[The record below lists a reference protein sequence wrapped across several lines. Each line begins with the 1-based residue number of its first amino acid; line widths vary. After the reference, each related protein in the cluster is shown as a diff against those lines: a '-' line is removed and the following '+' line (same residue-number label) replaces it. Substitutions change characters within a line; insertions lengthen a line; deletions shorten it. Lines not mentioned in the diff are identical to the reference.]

1 MKRKM
6 YGKGFPQGGSKT
18 RSTACGAFRKSFTL
32 IELLVVIAIIA
43 ILAAML
49 LPALSS
55 ARASARANT
64 CISNLKQC
72 SLMLRMYADD
82 NDGYNEFD
90 GEGHFGKATFRKAWP
105 ATLYWGG
112 YASGNLHTMFCSEQ
126 TEYTSNKTPTEAQFT
141 ATLAGYVYGGPY
153 GLKDQNCWARM
164 ESLGEDSSSTIL
176 LCDGYSIKNKK
187 SYWRCYAKNSADET
201 FSRPSLN
208 HGKVCNVLFVDGHA
222 VGLTPAELG
231 KMKFIALR
239 TQTVYNVTG
248 YAIPGETTYFNTPK

>member
-1 MKRKM
+1 MR
-6 YGKGFPQGGSKT
+6 Q
-18 RSTACGAFRKSFTL
+18 RFTL

-55 ARASARANT
+55 ARASARANN
-64 CISNLKQC
+64 CIANLKQC
-72 SLMLRMYADD
+72 GLMLHMYAND

-90 GEGHFGKATFRKAWP
+90 GQGYFSKDKPRKAWS
-105 ATLYWGG
+105 AGLYWGG

-164 ESLGEDSSSTIL
+164 DSLGEDSSSTIL
-176 LCDGYSIKNKK
+176 LCDSYSIKNKK
-187 SYWRCYAKNSADET
+187 PYYRSYAKNSADET

-208 HGKVCNVLFVDGHA
+208 HGKVCNALFVDGHA
-222 VGLTPAELG
+222 AGLTPAELG

-239 TQTVYNVTG
+239 TKAVYNVIG
-248 YAIPGETTYFNTPK
+248 YAIPEETTYFNTPK